1 MLDPVRSTLLSHMG
15 MAQWRLRRPELL
27 ALQGSVAEHQAL
39 DVQTQ
44 ERARPGLWVWGPWQP
59 WIADM
64 VRVIGL
70 DLSDCHSLLPEQWE
84 QESHL
89 EGVLLLA
96 EPPSMGRLQ
105 ATYWLDGRQGK
116 RALWQQLCRCGWLK
130 PESVDEA

>member
-15 MAQWRLRRPELL
+15 LGQWQLRRPELL
-27 ALQGSVAEHQAL
+27 KLQGEMAPRVTAAEPQP
-39 DVQTQ
+39 VS
-44 ERARPGLWVWGPWQP
+44 PGLQVWGPWQP

-70 DLSDCHSLLPEQWE
+70 DVSACHRLLPEQWE
-84 QESHL
+84 QESRC

-96 EPPSMGRLQ
+96 EPPHQGRLQ

-116 RALWQQLCRCGWLK
+116 RALWQQLCCSGWLK
-130 PESVDEA
+130 SEPIDADY

>member
-1 MLDPVRSTLLSHMG
+1 MLDPVRSTLLFHMG
-15 MAQWRLRRPELL
+15 LGQWQLRRPELL
-27 ALQGSVAEHQAL
+27 KFQGEVAPQVAAAESQP
-39 DVQTQ
+39 VS
-44 ERARPGLWVWGPWQP
+44 PGLQVWGPWQP

-70 DLSDCHSLLPEQWE
+70 DISACHTLLPEQWE
-84 QESHL
+84 QEFHF

-96 EPPSMGRLQ
+96 EPPHQGRLQ

-130 PESVDEA
+130 QEPVNEA

>member
-15 MAQWRLRRPELL
+15 LGQWQLRRPELL
-27 ALQGSVAEHQAL
+27 TFQGEMAPRVTAAEPQP
-39 DVQTQ
+39 VS
-44 ERARPGLWVWGPWQP
+44 PGLQVWGPWQP

-70 DLSDCHSLLPEQWE
+70 DVSACHRLLPEQWE
-84 QESHL
+84 QESRC

-96 EPPSMGRLQ
+96 EPPHQGRLQ

-116 RALWQQLCRCGWLK
+116 RALWQQLCRSGWLK
-130 PESVDEA
+130 SEPVDADY

>member
-1 MLDPVRSTLLSHMG
+1 MLDPVRSTLLAHMG
-15 MAQWRLRRPELL
+15 FGQWQLRRPELL
-27 ALQGSVAEHQAL
+27 KYQGEIAPRVAAAEPQL
-39 DVQTQ
+39 VS
-44 ERARPGLWVWGPWQP
+44 PGLQIWGPWQP

-84 QESHL
+84 QESHV

-96 EPPSMGRLQ
+96 EPPHQGRLQ